1 MNLFVSLFARQLLR
15 DLQQAPARVRARGTD
30 AGRVARCGTI
40 ADLREAARREV
51 PRAVFDFADGGAED
65 EITLHAN
72 VTDLAALRL
81 APRVLAGVGA
91 VDLSATVFGRRL
103 AVPLIGAPTGLTG
116 MLHPRGELAIARALD
131 RAGSLYTLSTLGST
145 SIEEFAREVP
155 GPSWFQ
161 LYLWRDRGIVR
172 DLVQRAQASGYG
184 ALVVTVDVPRLGT
197 RERDRR
203 NSFGVPPR
211 LTPRLF
217 ADSVRRPRWTART
230 LRDPHVTVASVST
243 VRQGTAADPA
253 SLVDYINGQ
262 FDPAVSWADLAW
274 ARAEWPGPLLVK
286 GILRADDARRA
297 VDVGADGVIVSN
309 HGGRQLDGAISAIA
323 ALPAVVEEVGADAE
337 VFMDGGIRRGTDIV
351 KALALGAR
359 ACLVGRALL
368 YGLAAGGDAGAERA
382 LTILVDELRLA
393 LALAGCGAVS
403 ELDGTVLDLASLPP
417 ASLPPASRPPASL
430 PPASWPP
437 ASRPVPRP

>member
-1 MNLFVSLFARQLLR
+1 MSLFVSLFARQLLR
-15 DLQQAPARVRARGTD
+15 DLQQVPARVRARGTD
-30 AGRVARCGTI
+30 AGRVARCGTV
-40 ADLREAARREV
+40 AELRAAARREV

-65 EITLHAN
+65 EATLRAN
-72 VTDLAALRL
+72 VDDLAALRL
-81 APRVLAGVGA
+81 APRMLAGA
-91 VDLSATVFGRRL
+91 AEIDLSATVLGRRL

-145 SIEEFAREVP
+145 SIEELARELP

-172 DLVQRAQASGYG
+172 DLVQRAQASGYE

-211 LTPRLF
+211 LTPRLL
-217 ADSVRRPRWTART
+217 ADSLRRPRWTART
-230 LRDPHVTVASVST
+230 LRDPRVTAASIST

-297 VDVGADGVIVSN
+297 VDEGADGIIVSN
-309 HGGRQLDGAISAIA
+309 HGGRQLDTAVSAIA
-323 ALPAVVEEVGADAE
+323 ALPAVVDEVGGDAE
-337 VFMDGGIRRGTDIV
+337 VLMDGGIRRGTDVV

-382 LTILVDELRLA
+382 LAILVDELRLA
-393 LALAGCGAVS
+393 LALARCASVADV
-403 ELDGTVLDLASLPP
+403 DGTLLDLASRQP
-417 ASLPPASRPPASL
+417 ASHSLAARPA
-430 PPASWPP
+430 
-437 ASRPVPRP
+437 PRP